1 MQTAIHLAIRVG
13 RATVVAVG
21 LGVSLALL
29 LGIATMALAAV
40 PGDPFKLGK
49 INKVNAMSTLIG
61 NVDGPL
67 LTLKNTNDPFIR
79 TFRNVPLSPAG
90 LRIVRVLVK
99 LLGKRSC
106 S

>member
-49 INKVNAMSTLIG
+49 INKVNAM
-61 NVDGPL
+61 P
-67 LTLKNTNDPFIR
+67 
-79 TFRNVPLSPAG
+79 
-90 LRIVRVLVK
+90 
-99 LLGKRSC
+99 
-106 S
+106 